1 MLWRQQDRQQS
12 QAKLFP
18 GVASQICLL
27 FDANENTNFFAF
39 LFNLQINYQNLD
51 FYSELK
57 NIQIDKYFYALLFVA
72 QLKWAIFFFGDKTF

>member
-1 MLWRQQDRQQS
+1 MLWRHQDRQQS
-12 QAKLFP
+12 QAKLFH

-27 FDANENTNFFAF
+27 FDANENTNFSAF

-72 QLKWAIFFFGDKTF
+72 QLK